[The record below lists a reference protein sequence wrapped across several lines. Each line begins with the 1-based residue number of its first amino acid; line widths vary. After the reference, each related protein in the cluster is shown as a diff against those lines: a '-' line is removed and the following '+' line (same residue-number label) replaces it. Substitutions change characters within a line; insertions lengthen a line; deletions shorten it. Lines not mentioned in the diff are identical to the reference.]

1 MVSVLAFQ
9 SDDASSNPAEVYNS
23 TVKIVVKSTKLNK
36 TDAEVGQ
43 FLRMIGWQRR
53 LNRERKGRKR
63 YL

>member
-43 FLRMIGWQRR
+43 FFKNDWMA
-53 LNRERKGRKR
+53 EETK
-63 YL
+63 